1 MHPWHFHSKP
11 PMTRPVGRHCRRP
24 AARASP
30 CREASPLDKWLLIKH
45 APVGVQH
52 DLVDFALVASERSGD
67 RPGARD
73 VAGVAV
79 QLAPRIHQQQL
90 PLVHPLRAFNTGL
103 IIRVP
108 SEHVRPCPEHVR
120 QSGLENLIISAGGTW
135 KADTQARQAAR
146 HVQTKLAS
154 FEHKNWRAWSVPSDD
169 LKAIPHATF
178 RRYLLGFCGKDHA
191 VKKPQSPQRNAA
203 TLLFCR

>member
-1 MHPWHFHSKP
+1 MPPLWTSTVIAPSPHKHRFGSLKLSQEHVQPHPQNMHPWHFHSKP

-30 CREASPLDKWLLIKH
+30 CREASPPDKWLLIKH

-67 RPGARD
+67 GPRARD
-73 VAGVAV
+73 IAGVAV

-103 IIRVP
+103 ISRVP
-108 SEHVRPCPEHVR
+108 SEHVRPA
-120 QSGLENLIISAGGTW
+120 QSMCGKVGLRTVSISAGGT
-135 KADTQARQAAR
+135 
-146 HVQTKLAS
+146 
-154 FEHKNWRAWSVPSDD
+154 
-169 LKAIPHATF
+169 
-178 RRYLLGFCGKDHA
+178 
-191 VKKPQSPQRNAA
+191 
-203 TLLFCR
+203 